1 MLVVDGSETINAADE
16 PGQDPSSFSILQ
28 NALGILT
35 NQFVISPDGVLMGLL
50 QYSNRTEIEVQLGT
64 ITNGDDM
71 RNAIDNM
78 EYQNGRNTLTTQA
91 LSESASQLEMFGR
104 EGVSGQII
112 LLTDGLPNNIETSIA
127 EAQRIRNDDEI
138 DITVIGINLNI
149 NLARTTLMQISST
162 GEVIEA
168 NNVDEVAG
176 LVSTILE
183 ETCPGMT
190 ITEIAIKYIMY
201 LLIF

>member
-1 MLVVDGSETINAADE
+1 MVLKQLMLLIHQVKIQAV
-16 PGQDPSSFSILQ
+16 FRILQ

-91 LSESASQLEMFGR
+91 LSESASQLRMFGR

-127 EAQRIRNDDEI
+127 EAQRIRDDEI

-168 NNVDEVAG
+168 NNVDEVEG
-176 LVSTILE
+176 LVSTILA